1 MAKSLYQSAVFCF
14 TLAASNGVYGF
25 VFCSSRSSKSF
36 VRQQSQTII
45 QMYFDGVDSPL
56 HMDTFKIPMQSNI
69 FSTTSQLA
77 FDPLFEAELLNDV
90 SHIVLDF
97 TTFAAPSTSWIRL
110 FNLIGRIL
118 IIAADYVPDQYIPPD
133 EAFFQ
138 ASMMIVSTYMFLKS
152 TYPVIKAASSD
163 TSLSVRDRRAFK
175 QLFSQVDLSVLQF
188 KALLTSHTLEWV
200 ELEQSQNVSLNGD
213 SIIYYLH
220 SGDISSSL
228 HEQSTST
235 TCFGALQLSDR
246 LFGDVLLAKARE
258 ESMHKEKSFKK
269 KNKYC
274 AQGSNH
280 SIYTNDTL
288 IAGPKGATLLRMSTP
303 KLLKAMEHD
312 DRLSDSISKL
322 ILVYMQEKLS
332 QTKWKASN
340 AKM

>member
-14 TLAASNGVYGF
+14 TLAASNGGYSF
-25 VFCSSRSSKSF
+25 VVRSNRSGKSF
-36 VRQQSQTII
+36 MRQQSQTI
-45 QMYFDGVDSPL
+45 QMYIDGIEPL
-56 HMDTFKIPMQSNI
+56 LMDNFKIPMQSNI

-77 FDPLFEAELLNDV
+77 SDPLFEAELLNDV

-138 ASMMIVSTYMFLKS
+138 ASMLIVSTYMFLKS
-152 TYPVIKAASSD
+152 TYPVIKAASSA
-163 TSLSVRDRRAFK
+163 SLSVRDRRAYK
-175 QLFSQVDLSVLQF
+175 QLFSRVDLSVLQF

-200 ELEQSQNVSLNGD
+200 ELDQNQNVSLSGD
-213 SIIYYLH
+213 SIYWLH

-228 HEQSTST
+228 YNQSTST
-235 TCFGALQLSDR
+235 KCFGALQLSDR

-258 ESMHKEKSFKK
+258 ESMHKEKTCKK
-269 KNKYC
+269 KTKSYS
-274 AQGSNH
+274 AQGTND
-280 SIYTNDTL
+280 SICANDTL
-288 IAGPKGATLLRMSTP
+288 IAGPNGATLLRMSTP
-303 KLLKAMEHD
+303 KLLNAMDHD

-332 QTKWKASN
+332 QTKLKASN